1 MTAAKLASLPEASRQ
16 RFLDALTDAEAAA
29 LLYNWDFWARD
40 NQLPPPGEWRVWVI
54 LAGRGWGKTK
64 SGAEW
69 IRAQV
74 ERHGKGNIALV
85 GPTAGDVRDIMLE
98 GESGLLQICPP
109 WNRPRYQPSLRKVT
123 WPNGAEAHLY
133 SAEEP
138 DRLRGPNHDAAWA
151 DELAAWMYL
160 EETWDNLEFGLRS
173 GEDPRVVVTTTP
185 KPRAKLREILADPET
200 RKTTG
205 STYENQANL
214 AASFIRRLQR
224 KYEGTRTGRQELYA
238 ELLEQAEGALW
249 LRSWFEEEGFLVPE
263 PPKLLRVVIAID
275 PQAGEENSESS
286 AETGIVAAGLGID
299 RHGYALADL
308 SGRYAPAEWAR
319 IACEARKTH
328 QADRIVAE
336 INNGGAMVGATI
348 RTVEPNVPFKALH
361 ASRSKQARAEPV
373 AALYEQK
380 RIHHTHRFPRLEDQ
394 LCNWEPLSGQPSPDR
409 LDALVWAFTELM
421 LTGQHVTPTLP
432 IVMKGGPRDALGNP
446 VQ

>member
-205 STYENQANL
+205 STYEN
-214 AASFIRRLQR
+214 
-224 KYEGTRTGRQELYA
+224 
-238 ELLEQAEGALW
+238 
-249 LRSWFEEEGFLVPE
+249 
-263 PPKLLRVVIAID
+263 
-275 PQAGEENSESS
+275 
-286 AETGIVAAGLGID
+286 
-299 RHGYALADL
+299 
-308 SGRYAPAEWAR
+308 
-319 IACEARKTH
+319 
-328 QADRIVAE
+328 
-336 INNGGAMVGATI
+336 
-348 RTVEPNVPFKALH
+348 
-361 ASRSKQARAEPV
+361 
-373 AALYEQK
+373 
-380 RIHHTHRFPRLEDQ
+380 
-394 LCNWEPLSGQPSPDR
+394 
-409 LDALVWAFTELM
+409 
-421 LTGQHVTPTLP
+421 
-432 IVMKGGPRDALGNP
+432 
-446 VQ
+446 